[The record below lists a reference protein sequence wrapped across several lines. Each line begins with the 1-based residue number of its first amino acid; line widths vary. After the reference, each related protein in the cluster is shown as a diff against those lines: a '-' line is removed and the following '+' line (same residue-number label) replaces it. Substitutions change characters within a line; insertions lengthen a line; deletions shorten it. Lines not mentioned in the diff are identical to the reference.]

1 MRARLFAML
10 TAAALVACIDDA
22 PTAVQDMPTRAQP
35 IIRVSDQ
42 RVASIQAVVDALE
55 AAANA
60 NDFAA
65 HAAKVAEDV
74 EAIGPAGR
82 VFSGR
87 AAWQAL
93 LQESFEGAFAPA
105 TERLTLRR
113 VQFLTGT
120 IAVADVDSELT
131 GYLALPPGWRETEP
145 GVVRTRLRWV
155 MAKRGSDWEIVA
167 LQMTQIAPAS

>member
-1 MRARLFAML
+1 MRARSFAML
-10 TAAALVACIDDA
+10 MVAALVACTDDA
-22 PTAVQDMPTRAQP
+22 PTAVKGMPTRVQP
-35 IIRVSDQ
+35 IIRVTDQ
-42 RVASIQAVVDALE
+42 RVAPVQAVVDALE

-60 NDFAA
+60 NDAA
-65 HAAKVAEDV
+65 AYAAKLADDV

-82 VFSGR
+82 VLSGR

-113 VQFLTGT
+113 VQFLTGA
-120 IAVADVDSELT
+120 IAVVDVDSEVR

-145 GVVRTRLRWV
+145 GVVRSRIRWV
-155 MAKRGSDWEIVA
+155 VVKRGGDWAIVA
-167 LQMTQIAPAS
+167 LQMTLIAPAS